1 MSLAFVVP
9 LVHFDVP
16 RNIVIIG
23 VITGLTYSLLGMG
36 LTLVYKT
43 SRVLNFAQG
52 DMGAF
57 PALFIPILVLNRGWN
72 YWATLV
78 LALAGSLI
86 VGALFEFLVIRR
98 LRNTSRLTA
107 LVATIGGAQVLYV
120 FGLLIPKNGA
130 NGSQLAGK
138 TYPTPFTY
146 KWRIGTLFIGPGQI
160 LILIV
165 VPIVTIALIVFLR
178 RSRLGRATRAA
189 AENGE
194 AAALAGVPIN
204 RVSLA
209 MWAIAGL
216 LAGIAAILVGPTRP
230 INLNAALGPSLM
242 LRGLGAAMLGG
253 LLSLPAA
260 FVGGVA
266 IGVIE
271 ALVLW
276 NYPRGGVLEV
286 VIFAIILCCL
296 LLRRGLGHIARGG
309 EESSWSLTTTL
320 RPLPFHLARDPLVRK
335 AKAAGLVL
343 LLAIAVLVPAR
354 LDNSQAFFLS
364 GVILFAMMGVSLVVL
379 TGMAGQISLGQLAFV
394 GIGAAA
400 GGRIYQMGQPH
411 IVGMITAAAI
421 GAVVALWIGLPALRV
436 RGLFLAVTTLGFAI
450 SIAAWVFNQPWLVH
464 KKNGSSSLQIPRPK
478 LGSIDFENEHSYY
491 LLCLL
496 VLIVVIIF
504 VHRLRSSQLGQ
515 AMIAVRDNE
524 SSAAGLAISP
534 PRTKLMA
541 FMISGAIASLAGF
554 LYGGLQVN
562 FSTNPSDTFGAQRSL
577 DLVVLAVL
585 GGVTTITGVVVGAIW
600 IRGIP
605 SLLGSNF
612 GILSSGFGVLAVLL
626 LMPGG
631 LASLLFIVRDRAAEW
646 LVEMRGRSAPRAP
659 ALDVSQPTGP
669 SRSLAMHER
678 PDAAPEPVVC
688 DNCETNLA
696 LPIRA
701 SRISMRYGG
710 LQALDDVSIHAH
722 AGEILGVMGPN
733 GAGKTTL
740 FDTLSGQVR
749 PSGGAVYLNGVDITR
764 LSAHQRA
771 RRGLGRTF
779 QQAKLFD
786 DLTVLEALHLALQA
800 DTPSNS
806 MTAMLGMPTAR
817 RSGRARHASACD
829 LIEMLDLGEF
839 RHRYVSELSTGT
851 RRLAELGC
859 VAALGA
865 KVLLLDE
872 PTAGF
877 AHQEV
882 ERFID
887 VVRRLRAHL
896 DATIVVIDHDVPMM
910 LELTDRLYVLD
921 LGVVIA
927 EGSPSLLYEN
937 ARVASAYLGD
947 AATTVAR
954 RSDVKAPCPPL

>member
-1 MSLAFVVP
+1 LSLAFVVP

-98 LRNTSRLTA
+98 LRSTSRLTA

-138 TYPTPFTY
+138 TYPTPFAY

-165 VPIVTIALIVFLR
+165 VPVVTIALIVFLQ

-230 INLNAALGPSLM
+230 INLSAALGPSLM

-320 RPLPFHLARDPLVRK
+320 RPLPYHLARDPLVRK
-335 AKAAGLVL
+335 AKVAGLVL
-343 LLAIAVLVPAR
+343 VLAIAVLVPTR

-464 KKNGSSSLQIPRPK
+464 KKNGSSSLQIPRPR
-478 LGSIDFENEHSYY
+478 LGSIDFENEHYYY

-496 VLIVVIIF
+496 VLIAVIIF

-515 AMIAVRDNE
+515 AMVAVRDNE

-585 GGVTTITGVVVGAIW
+585 GGVTTITGVVVGAFW

-631 LASLLFIVRDRAAEW
+631 LASLLFIVRDRAADW
-646 LVEMRGRSAPRAP
+646 LVERRGRGQTRAP
-659 ALDVSQPTGP
+659 TTVASEPIAA
-669 SRSLAMHER
+669 SRSLALHER
-678 PDAAPEPVVC
+678 PAAAGPVVC
-688 DNCETNLA
+688 DECETNLA

-722 AGEILGVMGPN
+722 SGEILGVMGPN

-749 PSGGAVYLNGVDITR
+749 PSAGEVYLDGVDITG

-806 MTAMLGMPTAR
+806 LTAMLGMPTAR
-817 RSGRARHASACD
+817 RSGRARQAAAID
-829 LIEMLDLGEF
+829 LIDMLDLGEF

-882 ERFID
+882 ERFVD

-896 DATIVVIDHDVPMM
+896 EATIVVIDHDVPMM

-937 ARVASAYLGD
+937 ERVAAAYLGD
-947 AATTVAR
+947 AATTIAR
-954 RSDVKAPCPPL
+954 RSNAEAPCPPL

>member
-23 VITGLTYSLLGMG
+23 IITGLTYSLLGMG

-138 TYPTPFTY
+138 TYPTPFNY

-230 INLNAALGPSLM
+230 INLSAALGPSLM

-296 LLRRGLGHIARGG
+296 LLRRGLGHMARGG
-309 EESSWSLTTTL
+309 EESSWSLTTAL
-320 RPLPFHLARDPLVRK
+320 RPLPYHLARDPLVRT
-335 AKAAGLVL
+335 AKVAGLVL
-343 LLAIAVLVPAR
+343 LLAIAVLAPLR

-400 GGRIYQMGQPH
+400 GGRIYQVGQPH
-411 IVGMITAAAI
+411 IVGMITATAI

-478 LGSIDFENEHSYY
+478 LGSIDFENEHYYY
-491 LLCLL
+491 LLCLFVL
-496 VLIVVIIF
+496 VVVIVF

-515 AMIAVRDNE
+515 AMVAVRDNE

-562 FSTNPSDTFGAQRSL
+562 FSTNPSDTFSAQRSL

-585 GGVTTITGVVVGAIW
+585 GGVTTITGVVVGAFW

-626 LMPGG
+626 LLPGG
-631 LASLLFIVRDRAAEW
+631 LASLLFTVRDRAAEF
-646 LVEMRGRSAPRAP
+646 LVERRARAP
-659 ALDVSQPTGP
+659 GP
-669 SRSLAMHER
+669 A
-678 PDAAPEPVVC
+678 PAPPAAATAPAAQAREHADPQRQPEPC
-688 DNCETNLA
+688 DNCEQNLT

-701 SRISMRYGG
+701 SHISMRYGG

-722 AGEILGVMGPN
+722 AGEILGLMGPN

-740 FDTLSGQVR
+740 FDTLSGQIR
-749 PSGGAVYLNGVDITR
+749 PSEGAVYLDGVDITG

-786 DLTVLEALHLALQA
+786 DLTVVEALNLALQA
-800 DTPSNS
+800 ETPSNS
-806 MTAMLGMPTAR
+806 LSAMLGMPAAR
-817 RSGRARHASACD
+817 RSRRARAVAAGD
-829 LIEMLDLGEF
+829 LIEMLDLGAF

-865 KVLLLDE
+865 RVLLLDE

-937 ARVASAYLGD
+937 ERVAAAYLGD

-954 RSDVKAPCPPL
+954 RDTV

>member
-1 MSLAFVVP
+1 

-23 VITGLTYSLLGMG
+23 IITGLTYSLLGMG

-138 TYPTPFTY
+138 TYPTPFDY

-230 INLNAALGPSLM
+230 INLSAALGPSLM

-296 LLRRGLGHIARGG
+296 LLRRGLGHMARGG
-309 EESSWSLTTTL
+309 EESSWSLTTAL
-320 RPLPFHLARDPLVRK
+320 RPLPYHLARDPLVRN
-335 AKAAGLVL
+335 AKVAGLVL
-343 LLAIAVLVPAR
+343 LLAIAVLAPMG

-411 IVGMITAAAI
+411 IVGMITATAI

-478 LGSIDFENEHSYY
+478 LGSIDFENEHYYY
-491 LLCLL
+491 LLCLFVL
-496 VLIVVIIF
+496 VVVIVF

-515 AMIAVRDNE
+515 AMVAVRDNE

-585 GGVTTITGVVVGAIW
+585 GGVTTITGVVVGAFW

-631 LASLLFIVRDRAAEW
+631 LASLLFIVRARAAGW
-646 LVEMRGRSAPRAP
+646 LVEARGRGSTRAP
-659 ALDVSQPTGP
+659 TIVAADPTAASRALTLHD
-669 SRSLAMHER
+669 R
-678 PDAAPEPVVC
+678 PAATAPVVC
-688 DNCETNLA
+688 NECETNLA

-701 SRISMRYGG
+701 SGISMRYGG

-749 PSGGAVYLNGVDITR
+749 PTDGEVYLDGVDITG

-806 MTAMLGMPTAR
+806 LTAMLGMPTAR
-817 RSGRARHASACD
+817 RSGRARQSSASD

-865 KVLLLDE
+865 RVLLLDE

-937 ARVASAYLGD
+937 ERVAAAYLGD
-947 AATTVAR
+947 AATTIAR
-954 RSDVKAPCPPL
+954 RSNAGAPCPPL

>member
-120 FGLLIPKNGA
+120 FGLLIPKSGA

-138 TYPTPFTY
+138 TYPTPFDY

-230 INLNAALGPSLM
+230 INLSAALGPSLM

-286 VIFAIILCCL
+286 VIFAIILSCL
-296 LLRRGLGHIARGG
+296 LLRRGLGHLARGG

-320 RPLPFHLARDPLVRK
+320 RPLPHHLARDPLVRT
-335 AKAAGLVL
+335 AKVAGLVL
-343 LLAIAVLVPAR
+343 LLAIAVLVPTR

-464 KKNGSSSLQIPRPK
+464 KKNGASSLQIPRPK
-478 LGSIDFENEHSYY
+478 LGSIDFENEHYYY

-496 VLIVVIIF
+496 VLIVVIVF

-515 AMIAVRDNE
+515 AMVAVRDNE

-585 GGVTTITGVVVGAIW
+585 GGVTTITGVVVGAFW

-646 LVEMRGRSAPRAP
+646 LVDIRGRSSPG
-659 ALDVSQPTGP
+659 ALDRSEPAARSG
-669 SRSLAMHER
+669 SLATHVGGR
-678 PDAAPEPVVC
+678 TAPEPVAC

-701 SRISMRYGG
+701 SGISMRYGG

-749 PSGGAVYLNGVDITR
+749 PSAGEVYLDGVDITR
-764 LSAHQRA
+764 LSSHQRA

-806 MTAMLGMPTAR
+806 LTAMLGMPTAR
-817 RSGRARHASACD
+817 RSGRARQASAGD

-937 ARVASAYLGD
+937 ERVAAAYLGD

-954 RSDVKAPCPPL
+954 RSNAEAPCPPL